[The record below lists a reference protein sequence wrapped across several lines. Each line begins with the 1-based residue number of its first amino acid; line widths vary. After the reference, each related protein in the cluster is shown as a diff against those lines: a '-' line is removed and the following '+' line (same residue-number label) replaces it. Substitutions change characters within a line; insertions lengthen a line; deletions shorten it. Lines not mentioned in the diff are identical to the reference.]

1 MSLSGLP
8 QRSPVAETKTNLI
21 EVPKNMLECLRE
33 VKVLNKQQN
42 GDELYMNSIENLLPT
57 PTSVKMAIFE
67 SFARQNITDVETDLI
82 PEIYKFIDIKFG
94 IPVNSSSEIILS
106 DSTKAIFSKLVI
118 QCRDVCGT
126 LFFVAGSN
134 EAYIYAAKLLG
145 ACVEIIHTKAD
156 DSFKLTEKVVM
167 EAFGSSDKPFLYVT
181 GPTIYPTGMVYSK
194 SEIEDLISCCSKGGA
209 HLFVDTSFSGLE
221 FGLQQETWNLRDVD
235 CSNVTV
241 MGNFSS
247 QLLSGGLEL
256 SYALVHNSF
265 LNGFNDNLNFGKP
278 HGTLRYA
285 IKKLLKL
292 YNEKDAN
299 YHKELTHQRSSL
311 LERAESFC
319 QVIVKAFFVC
329 ISCIHFFL
337 LLILMM

>member
-67 SFARQNITDVETDLI
+67 SFARQNITDVETDLT

-94 IPVNSSSEIILS
+94 IPVNSSSDIILS
-106 DSTKAIFSKLVI
+106 DSTKEIFSKLVI
-118 QCRDVCGT
+118 QCRDVSGT

-134 EAYIYAAKLLG
+134 EAYIYAARLLG

-194 SEIEDLISCCSKGGA
+194 SEIEDLISCCSKFGA

-221 FGLQQETWNLRDVD
+221 FGLQEPAIWNLKGVD

-241 MGNFSS
+241 FGNFSL
-247 QLLSGGLEL
+247 QLLTGGLEL
-256 SYALVHNSF
+256 CYALVQDSF
-265 LNGFNDNLNFGKP
+265 SKGFKDNLNMVRP
-278 HGTLRYA
+278 HGTLKYA
-285 IKKLLKL
+285 MKKLLKL
-292 YNEKDAN
+292 YNEGGIC
-299 YHKELTHQRSSL
+299 HQDLMQQRNWL
-311 LERAESFC
+311 LHRADSFC
-319 QVIVKAFFVC
+319 EAKCTF
-329 ISCIHFFL
+329 
-337 LLILMM
+337 